1 MVTAFAT
8 RPPRTF
14 ADDVREIDDFFRVLV
29 GRIDPDAVPLGEM
42 TDLWAALDTIER
54 RAASTKLLLA
64 RRVEEAGRWKR
75 DGYRGAA
82 EQLAAIAGTSVTA
95 ARNQLET
102 SKRVRQLPAT
112 EQALPAGKLS
122 GAKAEAIA
130 AAAEVAPEAEADLLE
145 GAEDAPLADVR
156 EQCLRARAKDRDA
169 AHARIRKARALKE
182 FIDAEGGWNVVV
194 RGPVEAGA
202 VFRAAHR
209 PIVEELFNAARAEGR
224 REPYEAYA
232 FDAFIELARRA
243 NNPTAENAAP
253 VESGAA
259 PAKTKPPA
267 AGPVGI
273 IRIDHTALRR
283 GCVEGDEV
291 CEIVGLG
298 PIPVP
303 VARELLGDAILKV
316 VITQGVDVANVTHL
330 GRSATVAQ
338 QVALWWKSAACTV
351 SGCTRTRQLQNDH
364 RYEWANTKRTRLDEL
379 DPLCKHHHDLKTR
392 HNWALVEGDGPR
404 PMVPPDD
411 PRHPRHKPEDL

>member
-1 MVTAFAT
+1 LCEV
-8 RPPRTF
+8 
-14 ADDVREIDDFFRVLV
+14 
-29 GRIDPDAVPLGEM
+29 

-75 DGYRGAA
+75 DGHRGAA
-82 EQLAAIAGTSVTA
+82 EQLAAIGGTSVTA

-112 EQALPAGKLS
+112 RDALRAGRLS

-145 GAEDAPLADVR
+145 GAEDAPLADIKER
-156 EQCLRARAKDRDA
+156 CLRARAKDRDA

-202 VFRAAHR
+202 AFRAAHR

-243 NNPTAENAAP
+243 TTRRPRTP
-253 VESGAA
+253 RRSSRVQHPRRPSRRRPGPWGSSGSIT
-259 PAKTKPPA
+259 PRYG
-267 AGPVGI
+267 AGAS
-273 IRIDHTALRR
+273 RAT
-283 GCVEGDEV
+283 
-291 CEIVGLG
+291 
-298 PIPVP
+298 
-303 VARELLGDAILKV
+303 
-316 VITQGVDVANVTHL
+316 
-330 GRSATVAQ
+330 RSARSSDSDPSRCRSRASCW
-338 QVALWWKSAACTV
+338 A
-351 SGCTRTRQLQNDH
+351 TRSSSS
-364 RYEWANTKRTRLDEL
+364 
-379 DPLCKHHHDLKTR
+379 
-392 HNWALVEGDGPR
+392 
-404 PMVPPDD
+404 
-411 PRHPRHKPEDL
+411 